1 MQKREQSNLF
11 LTLDA
16 LVSLDHPYRNL
27 DRLLPF
33 NELSLTYQG
42 LYSPKGRKE
51 KGFEFGLRAL
61 IIQFM
66 EDLSDREME
75 RYLREHLACK
85 WFCDMNLGEAAPDHS
100 YFGDFRKRLG
110 RREIDGYFFAGK
122 K

>member
-1 MQKREQSNLF
+1 MHKREQSNLF
-11 LTLDA
+11 VTLDA

-33 NELSLTYQG
+33 NELRLTYQG

-66 EDLSDREME
+66 EDLSVRSVGNSGVQ
-75 RYLREHLACK
+75 RVKRRTAFH
-85 WFCDMNLGEAAPDHS
+85 NIAA
-100 YFGDFRKRLG
+100 
-110 RREIDGYFFAGK
+110 
-122 K
+122 